1 MGPIALYKFDEL
13 EKKQLN
19 NRLKWIDG
27 ENKENALRTNI
38 SEDDLIFKD
47 QPEPITNHKTGKYV
61 KSIIKSLQDQK
72 EGKGVI
78 FNFYKPEEEILE
90 LNNSS
95 DPDIHEHQTED
106 NSHIKAKVG
115 HVNYDPMVGNKE
127 FANTMPLPKKNN
139 LLESNRVKTDNDLI
153 CKKFLE
159 KIKEGDGINKKQ
171 VKRSKKA
178 YNYILE
184 NKKKVRKESAKR
196 KRSAKGRESD
206 KKLVKEINPQK
217 QVIHR
222 KSYSEV
228 VRDQNKKNIELQ
240 PKAEKDVVINW
251 QNVYNFNIQNSQ
263 LVNSK
268 NASIQYFSHKNAVQK
283 PQSISQ
289 KL

>member
-1 MGPIALYKFDEL
+1 MLS
-13 EKKQLN
+13 QLSN
-19 NRLKWIDG
+19 LSLI
-27 ENKENALRTNI
+27 NKE
-38 SEDDLIFKD
+38 E
-47 QPEPITNHKTGKYV
+47 
-61 KSIIKSLQDQK
+61 
-72 EGKGVI
+72 KGVI
-78 FNFYKPEEEILE
+78 FNFYKPEEEI
-90 LNNSS
+90 S
-95 DPDIHEHQTED
+95 DPNDSSEPNIQAHQTED
-106 NSHIKAKVG
+106 NKRIGVG
-115 HVNYDPMVGNKE
+115 VEATNYDPIVGSKE
-127 FANTMPLPKKNN
+127 FGNTMPLPKKNN
-139 LLESNRVKTDNDLI
+139 LLESNRTKTDNDLA

-171 VKRSKKA
+171 IKQNRGV
-178 YNYILE
+178 YNYVLE

-206 KKLVKEINPQK
+206 KKLGKEMSSQK

-228 VRDQNKKNIELQ
+228 VRDQHKKKIEPK

-268 NASIQYFSHKNAVQK
+268 NASIQYFSHKNTAQK
-283 PQSISQ
+283 PQCITQ